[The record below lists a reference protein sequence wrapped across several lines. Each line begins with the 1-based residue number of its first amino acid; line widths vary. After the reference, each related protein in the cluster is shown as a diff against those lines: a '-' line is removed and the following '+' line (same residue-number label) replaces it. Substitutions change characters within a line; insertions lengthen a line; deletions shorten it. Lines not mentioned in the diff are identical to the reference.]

1 MCVEGNMIY
10 SLAAFVIIF
19 LRNIFLALIIC
30 MYDEGMENVSLA
42 YRGAFHILVSFV
54 PCC

>member
-1 MCVEGNMIY
+1 MIY
-10 SLAAFVIIF
+10 SLVAFVVIF
-19 LRNIFLALIIC
+19 LFDFLLALIIC

-42 YRGAFHILVSFV
+42 WGGVFHILDTFV